1 MSLTL
6 VAGGSATST
15 MLMTLIALAVMSSC
29 LKYGEVYFF
38 HVHADVIVIVVI
50 TAWNVLQDLL

>member
-6 VAGGSATST
+6 VAGGSATVT
-15 MLMTLIALAVMSSC
+15 ALMTLIGLVVMSSC

-38 HVHADVIVIVVI
+38 HVHANVIE
-50 TAWNVLQDLL
+50 LE